1 MIIQNLNKCY
11 EVIQR
16 MSSASRISEF
26 FCLEQQSQEAFL
38 LVRIADSTLAKRFTL
53 FLEEKVRGTEFPD
66 YKECFQADGAFYAA
80 FTYSSDRTL
89 ADKIGMENCT
99 REERAEIARRLLEQL
114 LLRSPHPY
122 FMRNA
127 LRPDRITV
135 ADSLDVAWNYHL
147 DEVRTFDYCTMEI
160 VCQRLGEVMIYLFEK
175 EMQGKQYPSLENY
188 LLELKEGRLSDYLEL
203 YREFMPVY
211 EILCANEPE
220 RLWKPYLERLLER
233 CRKIVDKPNTLKGYL
248 RLGKRYVA
256 KKIAFVFML
265 AAVLL
270 PLPLLWIAYPWV
282 QSRFLTKTMVFH
294 SEDTEGYTGK
304 VRLVSDLET
313 ENVIFLG
320 TLTDG
325 RINGRGKLFDPEG
338 NLRYQ
343 GEFLEDQY
351 SGMGE
356 SYYRNGN
363 VEYAGQFEADQY
375 EGTGKLFSEEGTL
388 IYEGDFS
395 QGLYEGSGT
404 LYYADG
410 DIWYSGGFSQGLY
423 DGIGILYYADG
434 GIRYSGD
441 FSQGL
446 YDGIGTLYYA
456 DGGIQYSGDFSQGLY
471 DGAGVLF
478 YENGVTSYEGDFLQG
493 KRSGSGKVYEENG
506 ELLYDGTLS
515 QDRYEGEGILYRKGE
530 IVSQGSFHTGILI
543 SGTVVYYDRKGNLL
557 YQGDIHNGLYTGQG
571 KLYSDGILLYEGGF
585 AEGKYHGSG
594 KKYAFGTGMLL
605 YDGMFDMGEYCG
617 EGRLYH
623 EDTGSL
629 LYNGYF
635 YRSLY
640 DGKGKLYDPVCGY
653 LIYDGDFRES
663 RYEGQGI
670 LYDQTT
676 GEVVFEGIFYNN
688 EPRPVQDN
696 SEQEEETSEDV
707 TAVNPAE

>member
-1 MIIQNLNKCY
+1 MIIQNLNIGY
-11 EVIQR
+11 EVIR
-16 MSSASRISEF
+16 RVSSASRMSEF
-26 FCLEQQSQEAFL
+26 FCLKQQSQEAFL
-38 LVRIADSTLAKRFTL
+38 LVRIADSTLAKRFAL
-53 FLEEKVRGTEFPD
+53 FLEEKIRGTEFPD
-66 YKECFQADGAFYAA
+66 YKECFLVDGAFYAV
-80 FTYSSDRTL
+80 FTYSSGRTL
-89 ADKIGMENCT
+89 KDKMGMEDCT

-127 LRPDRITV
+127 LQPDMITV
-135 ADSLDVAWNYHL
+135 TDSLDVEWNYHL
-147 DEVRTFDYCTMEI
+147 EEVRTFDYCTMEM
-160 VCQRLGEVMIYLFEK
+160 VCQRLAEVMIFLLER
-175 EMQGKQYPSLENY
+175 ELQEKQYPSLENY
-188 LLELKEGRLSDYLEL
+188 LLQLKEGKLSDYLEL

-220 RLWKPYLERLLER
+220 RLWQPYLERLLER
-233 CRKIVDKPNTLKGYL
+233 CRKIVDRPNSLKGYL
-248 RLGKRYVA
+248 RLGERYVA
-256 KKIAFVFML
+256 KKIVFVFML

-325 RINGRGKLFDPEG
+325 RINGLGTLYDPEG

-356 SYYRNGN
+356 SYYHNGN
-363 VEYAGQFEADQY
+363 VEYAGQFEADQF
-375 EGTGKLFSEEGTL
+375 EGIGKLYNKEGTL

-395 QGLYEGSGT
+395 QGLYEGIGT

-410 DIWYSGGFSQGLY
+410 GIRYSGGFSQGLY
-423 DGIGILYYADG
+423 EGIGMLYYADG

-441 FSQGL
+441 FSRGL
-446 YDGIGTLYYA
+446 YDGV
-456 DGGIQYSGDFSQGLY
+456 
-471 DGAGVLF
+471 GVLF
-478 YENGVTSYEGDFLQG
+478 YENGVTSYEGEFLQG

-515 QDRYEGEGILYRKGE
+515 QDRYEGEGTLYRKGE
-530 IVSQGSFHTGILI
+530 IVSQGSFHTGVLI
-543 SGTVVYYDRKGNLL
+543 SGTVIYYDRKGNLL

-571 KLYSDGILLYEGGF
+571 KLYSEGILLYEGGF

-617 EGRLYH
+617 EGRLYD

-653 LIYDGDFRES
+653 LIYDGDFREGKYDGQGKHYVS
-663 RYEGQGI
+663 GMLVYEGEFLLDMYHGKGI
-670 LYDQTT
+670 SYDQTT
-676 GEVVFEGIFYNN
+676 GAVVFEGIFYNN
-688 EPRPVQDN
+688 EPRPVPDN
-696 SEQEEETSEDV
+696 SEQEDV